1 MHEFKNYSKIK
12 AIINGKKY
20 SLWVADDYQKMKK
33 GLSGID
39 HLPSQSGM
47 IFIYSNPV
55 NNTFTMK
62 KTKIPLEI
70 IFLDSKFKVV
80 DHHSCKPFQKDP
92 VKSKKSY
99 MFVIEIPGE

>member
-47 IFIYSNPV
+47 IALVEKAFAD
-55 NNTFTMK
+55 K
-62 KTKIPLEI
+62 GHPLN
-70 IFLDSKFKVV
+70 
-80 DHHSCKPFQKDP
+80 
-92 VKSKKSY
+92 
-99 MFVIEIPGE
+99 